1 MKAHHYIA
9 IASNISSVILQER
22 IDDYFYNIDP
32 DVPPGTKVDIYLL
45 SNDTYAIVCNK
56 YIKDEI
62 WLYLTMSVFGAPH
75 IPENASLISYF
86 TIRPSQV
93 FNAALI
99 GQQVMILMPG
109 PSLEVIALAVTET
122 GYNLNISTELQ
133 VTPSQET
140 IPFVQPDLRFL
151 ATEPLYSKLVSNFNE
166 AIPIEANDADAEL
179 IPDYASPKM
188 EPDHT
193 IRIFVAI
200 TTGILIFVNLFLKDP
215 DDAFVF
221 NNLYYVCLAVWFALD
236 IHIIQRQKHFIEAI
250 VFGIF
255 LASVGYFFIA
265 TNYFGD
271 LNTEIMSWAA
281 APLIVIVVH
290 KLMQL
295 IYTKLFNIKLPKLKT
310 DPDISAL
317 FYFGVILLIS
327 ILICIPIASNF

>member
-1 MKAHHYIA
+1 MKPHHYIA
-9 IASNISSVILQER
+9 IASNISSEILQEC
-22 IDDYFYNIDP
+22 IENYFYDVDP
-32 DVPPGTKVDIYLL
+32 DVPPGTKMDIYLL

-62 WLYLTMSVFGAPH
+62 WLYLTMSVFGAAH
-75 IPENASLISYF
+75 IPENSSLISYF

-93 FNAALI
+93 FDASLI

-109 PSLEVIALAVTET
+109 PSYEVIALAVTEK

-133 VTPSQET
+133 VSPSPET

-151 ATEPLYSKLVSNFNE
+151 ATAPLYSKLVSNFNE

-179 IPDYASPKM
+179 IPDYDSPKM

-193 IRIFVAI
+193 IRIFASI
-200 TTGILIFVNLFLKDP
+200 TTGILIFVNLFLKNP
-215 DDAFVF
+215 DDAYVF
-221 NNLYYVCLAVWFALD
+221 NSLYYVCLAVWFALD

-265 TNYFGD
+265 TNYFGN

-295 IYTKLFNIKLPKLKT
+295 IYTKLFNLKLPKLKT

-317 FYFGVILLIS
+317 FYFGIILLIS
-327 ILICIPIASNF
+327 LLICIPIASNF